1 MAMNDISP
9 VRARLHYLAA
19 AVILGVQ
26 VCPFLE
32 TLSVV
37 QLVVPI
43 LVALMLQ
50 YLLRAPMRRIW
61 VLPAAERNQGY
72 RVIAVELGLFVAGSI
87 GLALYN
93 AVVFDFPLESGL
105 KVRVGMGT
113 LGFFAAI
120 DLGLAWQCAQLE
132 RYRAQG
138 GQMELAEN
146 YFPLSGKLGL
156 FAGAC
161 VLLATGVIFL
171 LVNKDLIWLT
181 EGRRISL
188 EQARMAILA
197 EIGFVVVLL
206 LAHVLNVILAY
217 TRNLHA
223 YFDNQNMVL
232 AQVTAGDLDCRVPV
246 ASNDEFGIMARRTNR
261 MIGALRSSTEEIART
276 RDVTIMT
283 LASLA
288 ETRDNETGAHIL
300 RTQRYVLALA
310 ERLRDHPRFADELD
324 NEAIDLLF
332 KSAPLHDI
340 GKVGIPDRILLKPGK
355 LTVDEFE
362 IMKTH
367 AKLGADALAV
377 AEAELGSNSFLR
389 YAGEIAL
396 THQEKWDGSGYP
408 GGLAGDAIP
417 ISGRLMAVA
426 DVYDALISKRVY
438 KPAFSHEEAC
448 RIMRE
453 GRGSHFDPD
462 VLDTFVA
469 LEDEFAQIAREFA
482 DEHTRP
488 ADAANA

>member
-1 MAMNDISP
+1 MTYSDASP
-9 VRARLHYLAA
+9 TRARLHYLAA
-19 AVILGVQ
+19 ALILGVYGVQ

-37 QLVVPI
+37 QLVTPI
-43 LVALMLQ
+43 LVVLAVQ
-50 YLLRAPMRRIW
+50 YRLRAPLCRGW
-61 VLPAAERNQGY
+61 VQRAPARDQGH
-72 RVIAVELGLFVAGSI
+72 RVMALELGLFVAGSV

-93 AVVFDFPLESGL
+93 AMVYDFPLESGL
-105 KVRVGMGT
+105 KVLVGMAA
-113 LGFFAAI
+113 LGFFAAV
-120 DLGLAWQCAQLE
+120 DLGLAWQCGQLE
-132 RYRAQG
+132 RYRARG
-138 GQMELAEN
+138 EQMELTPRF
-146 YFPLSGKLGL
+146 FPLSGKLGL

-161 VLLATGVIFL
+161 MLLATGIIFL
-171 LVNKDLIWLT
+171 LVNKDLSWLT
-181 EGRRISL
+181 EGRRIPI

-197 EIGFVVVLL
+197 EIGFVVALL
-206 LAHVLNVILAY
+206 LAHVFNVIHAY

-223 YFDNQNMVL
+223 YFDNQNAVL
-232 AQVTAGDLDCRVPV
+232 ARVTAGDLAGLVTI
-246 ASNDEFGIMARRTNR
+246 ASNDEFGVMAQRTNR
-261 MIGALRSSTEEIART
+261 MIEALRRITEEIGRT
-276 RDVTIMT
+276 RDVTIRT

-300 RTQRYVLALA
+300 RTQRYIRVLA
-310 ERLRDHPRFADELD
+310 EQLRDHPRFRAELD
-324 NEAIDLLF
+324 DEAIELLF

-340 GKVGIPDRILLKPGK
+340 GKVGIPDRILLKPGR

-367 AKLGADALAV
+367 TTLGAEALAV

-389 YAGEIAL
+389 YAREIAL

-417 ISGRLMAVA
+417 LTGRLMAVA

-462 VLDTFVA
+462 VLDAFVI
-469 LEDEFAQIAREFA
+469 LEEAFAQIAREFA
-482 DEHTRP
+482 DEYTAP
-488 ADAANA
+488 AD